1 MISSYHSVDIDTTS
15 SAVAATATATLRC
28 PTQPM
33 IISVDGIGAGN
44 VHQYGLPMDEYGC
57 NEAPS
62 LRPTPKRKRE
72 RQNGE
77 KANAPASAKLIQLAK
92 QRPSKPIVKSPM
104 FMTSPSS
111 IYMAICEYN
120 SLIDA
125 LYGGISLRTSGSGD
139 SGDDNETCPYVD
151 LNFLHRTPTAGD
163 DESELEYSLI
173 MINIYFGGCTL
184 FEQKFDTILSNSADT
199 NNKDLH
205 SKSLSPAN
213 FIEKAFHQ
221 SVRHLCSH
229 ECFLRAYHPIREFSF
244 LWRDVRMI
252 DCSGKCSVKKDKI
265 LSGWRCRQYPRT
277 STSASFE
284 SSHTVKKSNRSL
296 PLIYISPDGMEFNTK
311 TKAINYMNTLFSTQR
326 PSSTIKLTDSTL
338 MIDVVTSIDPLYSPL
353 GLLEELF
360 VHDPWKLLVSTICLN
375 VTTRA
380 QVDKVLHN
388 FFQRWPDVHSTANE
402 TNWEAISR
410 VISPLGL
417 GIKRAKGLIRFSQEY
432 LSLTVNNDP
441 FSLTESQVKSLHN
454 IGQYGWAAY
463 ELFILQELP
472 LGSVKVCDHAL
483 QLYVEYQLGR
493 RAL

>member
-1 MISSYHSVDIDTTS
+1 
-15 SAVAATATATLRC
+15 
-28 PTQPM
+28 M
-33 IISVDGIGAGN
+33 IISVDGTGD
-44 VHQYGLPMDEYGC
+44 VRQYGLLMDEHGY

-62 LRPTPKRKRE
+62 LRPTTKRKRE
-72 RQNGE
+72 RQNSEKE
-77 KANAPASAKLIQLAK
+77 KASANASSGKSFSTPPASAKLIQLAK

-125 LYGGISLRTSGSGD
+125 LYGGISLRTRGSGQ
-139 SGDDNETCPYVD
+139 SGEDIETCQCDVD

-163 DESELEYSLI
+163 CESELEYSLI
-173 MINIYFGGCTL
+173 MINIYFGGCTV
-184 FEQKFDTILSNSADT
+184 FEQKFDTTLSKSAGTD
-199 NNKDLH
+199 NKDRH

-221 SVRHLCSH
+221 SVRHLCSQ
-229 ECFLRAYHPIREFSF
+229 ECFLRAYHPIREFCL
-244 LWRDVRMI
+244 LWRDVKMI
-252 DCSGKCSVKKDKI
+252 DCSGKRNVSLSLKKDKI

-277 STSASFE
+277 STSASLE
-284 SSHTVKKSNRSL
+284 SRHTVKKSNRSS

-311 TKAINYMNTLFSTQR
+311 TKAINYMNTLLSTQR
-326 PSSTIKLTDSTL
+326 PSSTTKLTASTL
-338 MIDVVTSIDPLYSPL
+338 MIDVVTSINPLYSPL

-375 VTTRA
+375 VTTRT

-388 FFQRWPDVHSTANE
+388 FFQRWPDVHSTASE
-402 TNWEAISR
+402 TNWEDISR

-417 GIKRAKGLIRFSQEY
+417 GIKRAKGLIRFSREY
-432 LSLTVNNDP
+432 LFLTVNNDP

-463 ELFILQELP
+463 ELFILQKLP

-493 RAL
+493 RALECRESLTNERSDVL

>member
-1 MISSYHSVDIDTTS
+1 
-15 SAVAATATATLRC
+15 
-28 PTQPM
+28 
-33 IISVDGIGAGN
+33 
-44 VHQYGLPMDEYGC
+44 
-57 NEAPS
+57 
-62 LRPTPKRKRE
+62 
-72 RQNGE
+72 
-77 KANAPASAKLIQLAK
+77 
-92 QRPSKPIVKSPM
+92 
-104 FMTSPSS
+104 
-111 IYMAICEYN
+111 
-120 SLIDA
+120 
-125 LYGGISLRTSGSGD
+125 
-139 SGDDNETCPYVD
+139 
-151 LNFLHRTPTAGD
+151 
-163 DESELEYSLI
+163 
-173 MINIYFGGCTL
+173 
-184 FEQKFDTILSNSADT
+184 
-199 NNKDLH
+199 
-205 SKSLSPAN
+205 
-213 FIEKAFHQ
+213 
-221 SVRHLCSH
+221 
-229 ECFLRAYHPIREFSF
+229 
-244 LWRDVRMI
+244 
-252 DCSGKCSVKKDKI
+252 
-265 LSGWRCRQYPRT
+265 
-277 STSASFE
+277 
-284 SSHTVKKSNRSL
+284 
-296 PLIYISPDGMEFNTK
+296 MEFNTK

-388 FFQRWPDVHSTANE
+388 FFQRWPDVHSIANE

-441 FSLTESQVKSLHN
+441 FSLTESQVKRLHN

-493 RAL
+493 RALECRELSANEWSDGL